1 MADID
6 ILPKRAVPAA
16 ALVDSNGVA
25 SNGSLTTTQLAA
37 RGMASLCAVDGSGTS
52 ILGAT
57 LAQIARRGIQTFC
70 PVDENGIA
78 QDSSTADA
86 LRKRG
91 ISPMVLLDS
100 GGIALTG
107 SSTMETLRKRSL
119 GYFCPLD
126 ESGNATTMGAVI
138 LISNATIFDNATIGS
153 NVGVLSVAGGTG
165 TYTFTLTNNAGGRF
179 AVGGTNGVNLNTASA
194 VTVGSYAV
202 TVSATNGVTPI
213 TRTIN
218 IAVQQAPVLPANTV
232 LPVISGST
240 VVGQTLTTTDGT
252 WTGFPAPGFTYQW
265 QRDLTVGDPDVA
277 AWKAAVG
284 PANVSAGRE
293 TAVTTF
299 VTALKTAGVWTKLD
313 RYWLL
318 AGENQA
324 SAFVDLVN
332 RQNLTGTGTPVF
344 TANNGYVTSAGNNL
358 STNFTPSTAGGHYT
372 LNSAM
377 FGGFTNTTHTGG
389 ANQYAYGCADGAF
402 TTMSALNTDAGSTY
416 TAARINSVGGNIGDQ
431 KTGTARG
438 CWTVTR
444 TTGDAVALYYN
455 GSSAS
460 YPNGGN
466 TGTQAVGPSMPD
478 VPFVIGGMN
487 FGGTPQFY
495 SGDQVSSFYVGGYL
509 TPTETL
515 ALYNAEVALLTTIG
529 VLP

>member
-91 ISPMVLLDS
+91 ISPMVLLDP

-232 LPVISGST
+232 LPAISGST

-265 QRDLTVGDPDVA
+265 QRGGVAISGATSSSYLLVTADLAATITVTVTATNTAGNASATA
-277 AWKAAVG
+277 AGVG
-284 PANVSAGRE
+284 PITNPVVGYAP
-293 TAVTTF
+293 T
-299 VTALKTAGVWTKLD
+299 L
-313 RYWLL
+313 RYFL
-318 AGENQA
+318 
-324 SAFVDLVN
+324 
-332 RQNLTGTGTPVF
+332 
-344 TANNGYVTSAGNNL
+344 
-358 STNFTPSTAGGHYT
+358 
-372 LNSAM
+372 
-377 FGGFTNTTHTGG
+377 GF
-389 ANQYAYGCADGAF
+389 
-402 TTMSALNTDAGSTY
+402 
-416 TAARINSVGGNIGDQ
+416 
-431 KTGTARG
+431 
-438 CWTVTR
+438 
-444 TTGDAVALYYN
+444 
-455 GSSAS
+455 
-460 YPNGGN
+460 
-466 TGTQAVGPSMPD
+466 
-478 VPFVIGGMN
+478 
-487 FGGTPQFY
+487 
-495 SGDQVSSFYVGGYL
+495 
-509 TPTETL
+509 
-515 ALYNAEVALLTTIG
+515 
-529 VLP
+529 